1 MTSIEAARRA
11 APGLGLRLAAR
22 ELRGGF
28 AGFRV
33 FLACLALGVGAIAGV
48 GSLSEAVTRGLEA
61 QGRALLGGDV
71 ELRLSMR
78 PADGDE
84 RAYLAAAGR
93 VSETVTMHAMAAA
106 AGGGGAAFVHVKAV
120 DGAYPLFGAVRLEP
134 AMPLAEALATRDG
147 VPGLVAEP
155 VLLGRLALAVGER
168 LRLGDRVFEV
178 RAGLKRE
185 PDRIAGGINFG
196 PRLMIAQTD
205 LAGTGLVQPGSLVRY
220 NYRVALP
227 PGTDAAAW
235 TERLRAD
242 LPRAGWRIRDSGNP
256 QPTLKRLIDRLT
268 VFLTLV
274 GLATLLIGGLG
285 VAGAVRAYL
294 ESRTESIATLKCL
307 GATGGM
313 IFRIYSAEVA
323 ALAGL
328 GILLGLALG
337 ALVPVAAAG
346 FIGELLPGAVAIGL
360 YPKPLLLA
368 AAFGLLT
375 AFAFALWPLARARET
390 PAAGLF
396 RDLVAPAA
404 RWPRLPFVLLIG
416 AAGAALAGLAVAGV
430 EDRAIAL
437 WFVAG
442 TLITLVLLR
451 AAADGLKR
459 LARAAPRP
467 RRPALR
473 MALGNLHR
481 PGAPTG
487 ATMLALG
494 MGLTLVVAVGQ
505 VESNIARQVEALI
518 AEEAPAFYFIDIQ
531 PDQVAAFEETVTGV
545 PGVGRFQR
553 VPHLRGRISRING
566 VPIEDVRVGASA
578 RWATASDRGLTYA
591 AAPPPGTRV
600 VAGAWWPADYRG
612 PPLVSFDAHV
622 AHGLGLGVGDTV
634 TINVLGRD
642 VEARVANLREID
654 WGTLGIN
661 FAIVFA
667 PGALEAAPQ
676 THIATVHAPSAA
688 GEALFAAVTARFP
701 NVTAISV
708 REVLDSVARVLAQI
722 GAAARAVAG
731 LALVASA
738 LVVGGAVAASR
749 RQRIYDAVVLKVLG
763 ATRGDIVAA
772 FLAEFALLG
781 LATGVAATALGALG
795 GYLIVTQVMNAGWR
809 FAPAAALADIAI
821 CLALA
826 LVIGFAGTWRALG
839 RQSAPVLRHD

>member
-1 MTSIEAARRA
+1 MTSVEAAGRA
-11 APGLGLRLAAR
+11 APGLSLRLAAR
-22 ELRGGF
+22 ELRGGLK
-28 AGFRV
+28 GFRV
-33 FLACLALGVGAIAGV
+33 FLACLALGVGAIAAV
-48 GSLSEAVTRGLEA
+48 GSLSETVTRGLAA

-78 PADGDE
+78 PASGEE
-84 RAYLAAAGR
+84 RAYLATAGR
-93 VSETVTMHAMAAA
+93 ISEMVTMHAMAGAA
-106 AGGGGAAFVHVKAV
+106 QGGRPAFVHVKAV

-134 AMPLAEALATRDG
+134 AMPLAAALATREG
-147 VPGLVAEP
+147 VPGMVAEP
-155 VLLGRLALAVGER
+155 VLLGRLKLAVGER

-178 RAGLKRE
+178 RAALLAE
-185 PDRIAGGINFG
+185 PDRIASGINFG
-196 PRLMIAQTD
+196 PRLMIAKAT
-205 LAGTGLVQPGSLVRY
+205 LGGTGLIQPGSLVRY
-220 NYRVALP
+220 YYRIALP

-242 LPRAGWRIRDSGNP
+242 LPRAGWRIRDAGNP
-256 QPTLKRLIDRLT
+256 QPTLKRFIDQLA

-285 VAGAVRAYL
+285 VAGAVKAYL
-294 ESRTESIATLKCL
+294 EARTESIATLKCL
-307 GATGGM
+307 GATGGL
-313 IFRIYSAEVA
+313 IFRIYFAEVL

-328 GILLGLALG
+328 GTLLGLALG
-337 ALVPVAAAG
+337 ALAPVGAAA
-346 FIGELLPGAVAIGL
+346 FIGQRLPGAVAIGL

-375 AFAFALWPLARARET
+375 AFAFALWPLARAREV

-404 RWPRLPFVLLIG
+404 RWPRLPFVLLI
-416 AAGAALAGLAVAGV
+416 AAASAALAGLAVASV
-430 EDRAIAL
+430 ENRAVAL

-442 TLITLVLLR
+442 TLIALLLLR
-451 AAADGLKR
+451 AAAAGLKW

-473 MALGNLHR
+473 LALGNLHR
-481 PGAPTG
+481 PSAPTG
-487 ATMLALG
+487 DTMLALG
-494 MGLTLVVAVGQ
+494 MGLTLVVAVGV
-505 VESNIARQVEALI
+505 VEGNIAREVEALI

-531 PDQVAAFEETVTGV
+531 TDQVAAFEETVMSV
-545 PGVGRFQR
+545 PGVGRLRR
-553 VPHLRGRISRING
+553 VPHLRGRISRVNG
-566 VPIEDVRVGASA
+566 VPVEEVRVDPSA
-578 RWATASDRGLTYA
+578 AWATASDRGLTYA
-591 AAPPPGTRV
+591 AEPPPGARV

-622 AHGLGLGVGDTV
+622 AHGLGLAVDDTV
-634 TINVLGRD
+634 TINILGHD
-642 VEARVANLREID
+642 IDARIANLRQID
-654 WGTLGIN
+654 WATLGIN
-661 FAIVFA
+661 FVIVFA

-701 NVTAISV
+701 SVTAISV
-708 REVLDSVARVLAQI
+708 RDVLDSVARLLGQI

-731 LALVASA
+731 LTLVASA

-763 ATRGDIVAA
+763 ATRGDVAA
-772 FLAEFALLG
+772 AYFVEFAVLG
-781 LATGVAATALGALG
+781 LATGVAAAALGTLG
-795 GYLIVTQVMNAGWR
+795 GYLIVTQVMNAEWR
-809 FAPAAALADIAI
+809 FLPATVLADIAI

-839 RQSAPVLRHD
+839 RKAAPVLRHD